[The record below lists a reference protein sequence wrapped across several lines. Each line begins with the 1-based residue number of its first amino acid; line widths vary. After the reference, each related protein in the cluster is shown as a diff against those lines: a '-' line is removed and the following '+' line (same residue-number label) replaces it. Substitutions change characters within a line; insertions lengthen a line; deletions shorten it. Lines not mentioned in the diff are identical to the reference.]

1 MNPNDYQMLSL
12 KVKMLTRLQVG
23 LMTMFFL
30 TGCQSYAPIKTAGY
44 VDLDRFSGDWY
55 VIATIPTFLERN
67 AYGAIESYERPKN
80 GRIATT
86 FSFYEG
92 GFEGEFKQFSPT
104 GFVANDGS
112 NAVWGMQFV
121 WPIKAEYRVLYIDDR
136 YETAIIGRSKRDYVW
151 IMARRATL
159 SSDNYQT
166 LVDLVESS
174 GYDITKLRK
183 VPQKASNDP

>member
-1 MNPNDYQMLSL
+1 
-12 KVKMLTRLQVG
+12 
-23 LMTMFFL
+23 
-30 TGCQSYAPIKTAGY
+30 
-44 VDLDRFSGDWY
+44 
-55 VIATIPTFLERN
+55 
-67 AYGAIESYERPKN
+67 
-80 GRIATT
+80 
-86 FSFYEG
+86 
-92 GFEGEFKQFSPT
+92 
-104 GFVANDGS
+104 
-112 NAVWGMQFV
+112 MQFV

-166 LVDLVESS
+166 LVDLVESA